1 MAGFSFGNFKLHA
14 CFRPT
19 TSSKWNHE
27 QPASR
32 ISNNVLQS
40 SISQKHCI
48 CLEVFKD
55 ADPSTPLGYWFSNPA
70 AHRSH
75 LDRSLR
81 SARCELRDRMR
92 TERKQGWMRHVFQIL
107 VTAWCRYYVTTCQT
121 QRDLD
126 TDNES
131 TEIQAY
137 QRETGKEDR
146 DSALLESL
154 PETTARDTQEKKEAD
169 GCFLLESAV
178 VTSAKCHPWHCSSY
192 PWLCTRSSTRA
203 DELVQDRK
211 SVTFVPNTIR
221 TAYAQPRE
229 IAIRRD

>member
-19 TSSKWNHE
+19 SSSKWNHE

-92 TERKQGWMRHVFQIL
+92 TEKKTRMNEARVSDPCDCLMPLLRHHLPDATRSWHRQRVDWNPGLPERDRKRRPW
-107 VTAWCRYYVTTCQT
+107 
-121 QRDLD
+121 QRASWV
-126 TDNES
+126 S
-131 TEIQAY
+131 TRDHGTWY
-137 QRETGKEDR
+137 TGKEGSRRLFSVGVCSCDLCKM
-146 DSALLESL
+146 SSL
-154 PETTARDTQEKKEAD
+154 T
-169 GCFLLESAV
+169 L
-178 VTSAKCHPWHCSSY
+178 
-192 PWLCTRSSTRA
+192 
-203 DELVQDRK
+203 
-211 SVTFVPNTIR
+211 
-221 TAYAQPRE
+221 
-229 IAIRRD
+229 